1 MPKHPDLQVTRARAL
16 RQNASEAE
24 QRLWQ
29 HLRNR
34 QIEGLKFRRQHEIGP
49 FIADLVCDEA
59 KLIVE
64 ADGGQHAE
72 QAETDARRTAWL
84 EAQGYRVLRFWNHEI
99 LQSTDDVLEQI
110 RRLAL
115 ERLEKLAPH
124 PNPLPG
130 GERG

>member
-1 MPKHPDLQVTRARAL
+1 MPQHPPIQIANARNL
-16 RQNASEAE
+16 RREGSDAE
-24 QRLWQ
+24 QRLWL

-34 QIEGLKFRRQHEIGP
+34 QLENLKFRRQHAIGP

-72 QAETDARRTAWL
+72 QADDDARRTAWL
-84 EAQGYRVLRFWNHEI
+84 ERQGYRVLRFWNDEI
-99 LQSTDDVLEQI
+99 LRNTVAVLEEI
-110 RRLAL
+110 RRVAL
-115 ERLEKLAPH
+115 ERSRAAPH